1 MIGWARRKIDRLVIR
16 DRSFKFLFDREP
28 DEEAISLDCETTG
41 FDPWVD
47 DVISI
52 AAIPMRGN
60 RIMTHESF
68 TAVVKPEARMRVE
81 SMKVHRLL
89 KSDVETGRNMS
100 DVFPE
105 LLRFIGSRPIVG
117 YWIDFDMSMLDK
129 YALQYLGIRLP
140 NRRIEVSRLYY
151 ERKYAGAPQGTEIN
165 LRFDAIRE
173 DLGLD
178 PINQHDAF
186 EDALLAAKMFVI
198 LRDMK
203 ERQVKIPRRRQA

>member
-1 MIGWARRKIDRLVIR
+1 MIGWTRRKIDRLVIR
-16 DRSFKFLFDREP
+16 DRSFRFLFDAPP
-28 DEEAISLDCETTG
+28 DEEAVSLDCETTG

-52 AAIPMRGN
+52 AAIPIRGN
-60 RIMTHESF
+60 RILTHEAF
-68 TAVVKPEARMRVE
+68 RAVVKPEARMRVE

-89 KSDVETGRNMS
+89 KTDVETGRNMAE
-100 DVFPE
+100 VFPE
-105 LLRFIGSRPIVG
+105 LLRFIGARPIVG

-203 ERQVKIPRRRQA
+203 DRQVKIPRRRES